1 MTTTDPVLVSV
12 RNHTGVLELNRPKAL
27 NSLNPDMIDIIRRS
41 LEEWAEDDNIEQ
53 VLIHSASE
61 KAFCAGGDV
70 RYACEGIAEGKL
82 EEVDAFFAS
91 EYLTNGDIAEFPKPY
106 IAVIDGVV
114 MGGGLGISLHGSH
127 RVVTERAFASMP
139 EMNIGYVTDV
149 GVAYAAQRMVGTRG
163 VASPG
168 LAKFWGISGYRMYA
182 ADMLWTGVATHV
194 VKDASELI
202 EAAIDRGI
210 DAALADLALPAPQD
224 PAPLEQVAKDLEET
238 FALPTWKEISAE
250 LETRPKIAGEVKRLM
265 AGACPAAII
274 AANELFEAEARLDD
288 IREALLLEL
297 KLGMH
302 MYRRPDFSEGVRAV
316 LVDKTQDAKFD
327 PATTQ
332 EVDPEEF
339 RAILN
344 A

>member
-27 NSLNPDMIDIIRRS
+27 NSLTPDMIDIIRRS
-41 LEEWAEDDNIEQ
+41 LEEWAKDDTIEQ

-70 RYACEGIAEGKL
+70 RHAREGIAEGKL
-82 EEVDAFFAS
+82 EDVDAFFAS

-210 DAALADLALPAPQD
+210 DAALVDLALPAPQD

-250 LETRPKIAGEVKRLM
+250 LETRPQIAGEVKRLM

>member
-27 NSLNPDMIDIIRRS
+27 NSLNPEMIDIIRRS
-41 LEEWAEDDNIEQ
+41 LEEWAEDDAIEQ

-70 RYACEGIAEGKL
+70 RYAREGIADDRL
-82 EEVDAFFAS
+82 DEVDAFFAS

-149 GVAYAAQRMVGTRG
+149 GVAFAAQRMVGTRG

-168 LAKFWGISGYRMYA
+168 LAKFWGITGYRMYA

-194 VKDASELI
+194 VKGAAELI
-202 EAAIDRGI
+202 EAAIERGI
-210 DAALADLALPAPQD
+210 DAALADLALPAPQE

-238 FALPTWKEISAE
+238 FSLPTWEEISAE
-250 LETRPKIAGEVKRLM
+250 LDRRPQIAGEVKRLM
-265 AGACPAAII
+265 SAACPAAII
-274 AANELFEAEARLDD
+274 AANELFEAEAKVED

-316 LVDKTQDAKFD
+316 LVDKTQDPQFTPSSIED
-327 PATTQ
+327 
-332 EVDPEEF
+332 VDSEEF
-339 RAILN
+339 RAVLTP
-344 A
+344 

>member
-27 NSLNPDMIDIIRRS
+27 NSLTPDMIDIIRRS
-41 LEEWAEDDNIEQ
+41 LEEWAKDDTIEQ

-70 RYACEGIAEGKL
+70 RHAREGIAEGKL
-82 EEVDAFFAS
+82 EDVDAFFAS

-210 DAALADLALPAPQD
+210 DAALVDLALPAPQD

-250 LETRPKIAGEVKRLM
+250 LETRPQIAGEVKRLM

-297 KLGMH
+297 KLGTH

>member
-27 NSLNPDMIDIIRRS
+27 NSLTPDMIDIIRRS
-41 LEEWAEDDNIEQ
+41 LEEWAKDDTIEQ

-70 RYACEGIAEGKL
+70 RHAREGIAEGKL
-82 EEVDAFFAS
+82 EDVDAFFAS

-238 FALPTWKEISAE
+238 FALPTWEEISAE
-250 LETRPKIAGEVKRLM
+250 LETRPQIAGEVKRLM

-327 PATTQ
+327 PAMTQ

>member
-41 LEEWAEDDNIEQ
+41 LEEWAEDGNIEQ

-70 RYACEGIAEGKL
+70 RHAREGIAEGKL

-210 DAALADLALPAPQD
+210 DAALAELALPAPKE

-238 FALPTWKEISAE
+238 FALPTWEEISAE
-250 LETRPKIAGEVKRLM
+250 LETRPQIAGEVKRLM

-316 LVDKTQDAKFD
+316 LVDKTLDAQFNPD
-327 PATTQ
+327 TTE
-332 EVDPEEF
+332 EVDPVEF
-339 RAILN
+339 RAVLN

>member
-27 NSLNPDMIDIIRRS
+27 NSLNPEMIDIIRRS
-41 LEEWAEDDNIEQ
+41 LEEWAKDDAIEQ

-70 RYACEGIAEGKL
+70 RYAREGIADDRL
-82 EEVDAFFAS
+82 DEVDAFFAS

-168 LAKFWGISGYRMYA
+168 LAKFWGITGYRMYA

-194 VKDASELI
+194 VKDAAELI
-202 EAAIDRGI
+202 EAAIERGI
-210 DAALADLALPAPQD
+210 DAALADLALPAPQE

-238 FALPTWKEISAE
+238 FSLPTWEGISAE
-250 LETRPKIAGEVKRLM
+250 LDKRPEIAGEVKRLM
-265 AGACPAAII
+265 SAACPAAII
-274 AANELFEAEARLDD
+274 AANELFEAEAKVED

-316 LVDKTQDAKFD
+316 LVDKTQDPQFA
-327 PATTQ
+327 PSSIE

-339 RAILN
+339 RAVLTS
-344 A
+344 

>member
-27 NSLNPDMIDIIRRS
+27 NSLNPNMIDIIRRS

-70 RYACEGIAEGKL
+70 RHAREGIAEGKL
-82 EEVDAFFAS
+82 EDVDAFFAS

-182 ADMLWTGVATHV
+182 ADMMWTGVATHV
-194 VKDASELI
+194 VKDAAELI

-210 DAALADLALPAPQD
+210 DAALAELALPAAKE

-238 FALPTWKEISAE
+238 FALPTWEEISAE
-250 LETRPKIAGEVKRLM
+250 LETRPQIAGEVKRLM

-274 AANELFEAEARLDD
+274 AANELFEAEAKVDD

>member
-27 NSLNPDMIDIIRRS
+27 NSLTPDMIDIIRRS
-41 LEEWAEDDNIEQ
+41 LEEWAKDDTIEQ

-70 RYACEGIAEGKL
+70 RHAREGIAEGKL
-82 EEVDAFFAS
+82 EDVDAFFAS
-91 EYLTNGDIAEFPKPY
+91 EYLTNGDIAEFPKTY

-210 DAALADLALPAPQD
+210 DAALVDLALPAPQD

-250 LETRPKIAGEVKRLM
+250 LETRPQIAGEVKRLM

>member
-27 NSLNPDMIDIIRRS
+27 NSLTPDMIDIIRRS
-41 LEEWAEDDNIEQ
+41 LEEWAKDDTIEQ

-70 RYACEGIAEGKL
+70 RHAREGIAEGKL
-82 EEVDAFFAS
+82 EDVDAFFAS

-210 DAALADLALPAPQD
+210 DAALVDLALPAPQD

-250 LETRPKIAGEVKRLM
+250 LETRPQIAGEVKRLM

-327 PATTQ
+327 PAMTQ

>member
-41 LEEWAEDDNIEQ
+41 LEAWAQDDDIEQ
-53 VLIHSASE
+53 VLIHSNSP

-70 RYACEGIAEGKL
+70 RHAREGIAEGKL

-127 RVVTERAFASMP
+127 RVVTEKAFASMP

-168 LAKFWGISGYRMYA
+168 LAKFWGLSGYRMYA

-194 VKDASELI
+194 VKDAAELI
-202 EAAIDRGI
+202 EAAIERGI
-210 DAALADLALPAPQD
+210 DAALEELALPAPQQ
-224 PAPLEQVAKDLEET
+224 PAPLEQVAQDLEET
-238 FALPTWKEISAE
+238 FALPTWEEISAE
-250 LETRPKIAGEVKRLM
+250 LDKRPQIAGEVRRLM
-265 AGACPAAII
+265 AAACPAAII
-274 AANELFEAEARLDD
+274 AANELYEAEAAVDD

-316 LVDKTQDAKFD
+316 LVDKTQDAAFN
-327 PATTQ
+327 PATT
-332 EVDPEEF
+332 EDVDVEEF
-339 RAILN
+339 RAVLSS
-344 A
+344 

>member
-12 RNHTGVLELNRPKAL
+12 RNHTGVLELNRPQAL
-27 NSLNPDMIDIIRRS
+27 NSLNPEMINIIRRA
-41 LEEWAEDDNIEQ
+41 LESWREDPAIEQ
-53 VLIHSASE
+53 VLIHSASP

-70 RYACEGIAEGKL
+70 RYAREGIESGQL
-82 EEVDAFFAS
+82 EAVDEFFAT
-91 EYLTNGDIAEFPKPY
+91 EYLTNGDIAEFPKPF
-106 IAVIDGVV
+106 IAVIDGVA

-127 RVVTERAFASMP
+127 RVVTERAFAAMP

-149 GVAYAAQRMVGTRG
+149 GVAFAAQRMVGTRG

-168 LAKFWGISGYRMYA
+168 LAKFWGLTGYRMYA

-194 VKDASELI
+194 VKDAG
-202 EAAIDRGI
+202 AFIDATLAHGI
-210 DAALADLALPAPQD
+210 DSAVAELALPAPAE
-224 PAPLEQVAKDLEET
+224 PAPLAQVAHDLEET
-238 FALPTWKEISAE
+238 FALPTWEEISAE
-250 LETRPKIAGEVKRLM
+250 LDKRPQIGGEVRRLM
-265 AGACPAAII
+265 ERACPASVV
-274 AANELFEAEARLDD
+274 AANALFEAEAQLED

-302 MYRRPDFSEGVRAV
+302 MYRRPDFAEGVRAV
-316 LVDKTQDAKFD
+316 LVDKTHDAQFG
-327 PATTQ
+327 PGTTA

-339 RAILN
+339 RAVLN

>member
-1 MTTTDPVLVSV
+1 MTMTDPVLVSV

-27 NSLNPDMIDIIRRS
+27 NSLNPEMINIIRRS
-41 LEEWAEDDNIEQ
+41 LEEWAEDDSIEQ

-70 RYACEGIAEGKL
+70 RHAREGIADDRL
-82 EEVDAFFAS
+82 EDVDAFFAS

-127 RVVTERAFASMP
+127 RVVTQRAFASMP

-168 LAKFWGISGYRMYA
+168 LAKFWGITGYRMYA

-194 VKDASELI
+194 VKDAAQLI
-202 EAAIDRGI
+202 EAAIERGI
-210 DAALADLALPAPQD
+210 DAALADLALPAPQE

-238 FALPTWKEISAE
+238 FALSMWEEISTE
-250 LETRPKIAGEVKRLM
+250 LDKRPMIAGEVKRLM
-265 AGACPAAII
+265 SAACPAAII
-274 AANELFEAEARLDD
+274 AANELFEAEAKVDD

-316 LVDKTQDAKFD
+316 LVDKTQDAQFNPSTVED
-327 PATTQ
+327 
-332 EVDPEEF
+332 VDPEEF
-339 RAILN
+339 RAILTS
-344 A
+344 